1 MNTLFHSLQVAFYP
15 SFWLIVNT
23 PVVILTP
30 LYDEIHSKMDELEAY
45 ESELNVDEI
54 HLMGSSTLRMIS

>member
-23 PVVILTP
+23 PVLIFTP

-54 HLMGSSTLRMIS
+54 HLAGTSILRMIS